1 MKKTFY
7 AICLLAFAISALAQE
22 EYITKS
28 ASGSTAATVYF
39 SPRLQAASLVVA
51 DVTSDKAASVLSWKT
66 ATNLLTILAP
76 VAADVTNMF
85 TTVGSIV
92 SNTAIVLVSSAGVV
106 TPQNGFTN
114 SFITNSIVYLENP
127 IGSNVA
133 VGSIAKELTGT
144 FLSILSTSSTNV
156 VSIVSNLNVITVGTN
171 FLFQRELNQNETN
184 QVKSWITNGANF
196 DITLSNNFSFV
207 PFKALIMTNTYNVT
221 FAAAAADASIIFSN
235 ATSLVAAD
243 NIVILPTTGGAVLRQ
258 IQSTN
263 SYRYQSTNIK
273 AVTGVTLAAGD
284 RIFVLDTAITTPVGA
299 TTVRLFADPIRVLP
313 ANMPGVLSVDGT
325 SAVTIN
331 AAVLRYK

>member
-1 MKKTFY
+1 
-7 AICLLAFAISALAQE
+7 
-22 EYITKS
+22 
-28 ASGSTAATVYF
+28 
-39 SPRLQAASLVVA
+39 
-51 DVTSDKAASVLSWKT
+51 
-66 ATNLLTILAP
+66 
-76 VAADVTNMF
+76 
-85 TTVGSIV
+85 
-92 SNTAIVLVSSAGVV
+92 
-106 TPQNGFTN
+106 
-114 SFITNSIVYLENP
+114 
-127 IGSNVA
+127 
-133 VGSIAKELTGT
+133 
-144 FLSILSTSSTNV
+144 
-156 VSIVSNLNVITVGTN
+156 
-171 FLFQRELNQNETN
+171 
-184 QVKSWITNGANF
+184 
-196 DITLSNNFSFV
+196 
-207 PFKALIMTNTYNVT
+207 MTNTYNVT